1 MLVCCH
7 FLSTVWLQPL
17 FITSYCGEHYGIFQP
32 ECKYILG
39 KQRSGMMK
47 HRIPRVIIRKFMVYW
62 AGIVCAW
69 IIFGFEKWFFF
80 WLWQEWLLLFLLD
93 KKKDSS
99 KMFSICIDLK
109 KKWYEQIVVTQN
121 QCCSWE
127 CIVVSPPHVLLHHS
141 HSVYFSPGSWSPAH
155 PSHQHRTV
163 FCHRGLRRAALA
175 SGHTLLTWCEPCDLG
190 NLSSHSGVFN
200 ISTFI
205 SLILQVFFF
214 SETSATLE
222 TVTLRPAVCAAL
234 TYQWPVS
241 CD

>member
-1 MLVCCH
+1 
-7 FLSTVWLQPL
+7 
-17 FITSYCGEHYGIFQP
+17 
-32 ECKYILG
+32 
-39 KQRSGMMK
+39 
-47 HRIPRVIIRKFMVYW
+47 
-62 AGIVCAW
+62 
-69 IIFGFEKWFFF
+69 
-80 WLWQEWLLLFLLD
+80 
-93 KKKDSS
+93 
-99 KMFSICIDLK
+99 MFSICIDLK

-214 SETSATLE
+214 FRNQRNLGDGDTEACCICCSYIPMTSILWL
-222 TVTLRPAVCAAL
+222 TLRGQTSGRSNWRRMCRDCMTVCLSWLFYLLL
-234 TYQWPVS
+234 TKPHLFFGGVFFMGKNLKKLSLSTCYLVLHS
-241 CD
+241 YY